1 MVPVK
6 KVDLLHRIPVDWVSA
21 IVWIRQPA
29 RSSYVPRKK
38 AAEFSQHSPGR
49 TTEDHRFVPHRAL
62 CQAPDVARDDDGGAV
77 FQGICHEIAKKN
89 WDFGGIN

>member
-6 KVDLLHRIPVDWVSA
+6 KVDPLYRIPVDFRVSA
-21 IVWIRQPA
+21 IVWIQQPA
-29 RSSYVPRKK
+29 RNSYVPRKK
-38 AAEFSQHSPGR
+38 AAEFSQRSPS

-77 FQGICHEIAKKN
+77 FQGICHEITKKS